1 MIYRYKN
8 GGGLSSL
15 PKRTTLSGQDHMLSY
30 ITPQEAQ
37 MLRREGGGVTPTGGQ
52 YRGPGGV
59 PAFVA
64 GMGAGVGAG
73 NPGHAG
79 STASPG
85 HGQPSSTT
93 STPNAHANAFD
104 GFGDTVAQHNVDVT
118 ADTDG
123 IANTMASLNDFSML
137 SNIRSKQ
144 AEEGLTGMISQ
155 NNFSKQPTFSFFGE
169 PQGLVNKGKKYSM
182 QQLANMT
189 PKAFDAISSD
199 STTSPIGDP
208 NSGFASALGFVA
220 GLTPIGLALGL
231 VASGAEAVT
240 GEQNPFSAQSSIRGL
255 EGLTGLSTGLFSGD
269 SPVSPNSG
277 MISSVAPNNPTF
289 GSSTFSPGLGSKGQ
303 APNIPQ
309 QTSPIAQQA
318 IAPPPQTTTVVN
330 EEETISQIPTSLS
343 GIRNRYIGA
352 ATGGGIQGLI
362 NNQNKDY
369 GVANQDSMMPGKEAF
384 QQNSFTPNKELM
396 DSSYVNN
403 IMQGNAIPMGMH
415 STQQATKPFDPFPS
429 GGQMNTDNT
438 QHADFSRPQSFYA
451 MPNMNKV
458 S

>member
-277 MISSVAPNNPTF
+277 MISSVASNNPTF
-289 GSSTFSPGLGSKGQ
+289 GSSTFSPGLGS
-303 APNIPQ
+303 
-309 QTSPIAQQA
+309 
-318 IAPPPQTTTVVN
+318 